1 MRSTCFLVCY
11 QTTYTIPVTN
21 LPQKSFYGFCKLKIV
36 ENHLTYNNENH
47 HEYSIKFW
55 LRFSEDRNN
64 KANVNIRSID
74 FHLE

>member
-11 QTTYTIPVTN
+11 QTTYTIPITT

-36 ENHLTYNNENH
+36 DNENH